1 MCKFTNLRCQAN
13 TNETVFQDNACF
25 FPVVALFKVLLI
37 LNNSF
42 MDTLLYSIIFPSAG
56 RNLTST

>member
-1 MCKFTNLRCQAN
+1 MCKF

-37 LNNSF
+37 LNNYF
-42 MDTLLYSIIFPSAG
+42 MDTLLYFIIFPSAG
-56 RNLTST
+56 RNLTAT